1 MITRRH
7 FMGQSAGLAAI
18 GITGLS
24 HRPLRAAGQDQSTQ
38 PGIKTLTLTA
48 GPQSIQVGPDGTQAT
63 QLWCVKRQFP
73 APEIREPQGDRLRV
87 RFVNQLPQPSSIHW
101 HGIRLP
107 NNMDGVPG
115 LTQDPVPPGGEF
127 VYEFDCLDAGTFW
140 YHPHFNSAEQ
150 LGRGL
155 IGALVVEER
164 TAPGVDHDLT
174 WVLSDLR
181 VDAQGRLNE
190 SFSNR
195 HDQAHAGRIGNVVL
209 INGSITDRFMLAGPC
224 RIRLRLIAAANARLF
239 ELRLKGA
246 TAHLVAIDGHPV
258 EPKPVTQPIDL
269 APGQRVDLIVDLDT
283 VNPLMIEDHAYPRNA
298 YKLAQISGVTA
309 QGNRS
314 NDFKAKVS
322 RLADNPLP
330 PVDASGLAQARSVPL
345 VITGGAMSRSMR
357 PDGIWQI
364 NGHAMTDHRKEDLHH
379 MKPNFR
385 LKVGEVVR
393 LLLDNQTGWFHPMHL
408 HGVVFQRVL
417 DDQRL
422 GPYRDTILLSPGQK
436 MAVAMRADIPGLWM
450 IHCHVLEH
458 QHSGLMGYFSVE
470 S

>member
-1 MITRRH
+1 MTTRRD
-7 FMGQSAGLAAI
+7 FIGQSAGIAVASLGSLSTTKLLAA
-18 GITGLS
+18 
-24 HRPLRAAGQDQSTQ
+24 STT
-38 PGIKTLTLTA
+38 PDVKTLTLTA
-48 GPQSIQVGPDGTQAT
+48 SPAAIQVGPDGTQPT
-63 QLWCVKRQFP
+63 QLWCFNGQFP
-73 APEIREPQGDRLRV
+73 GPEIRVRQGDRLRV
-87 RFVNQLPQPSSIHW
+87 RFVNQLPQPSSVHW

-127 VYEFDCLDAGTFW
+127 VYEFDCPDAGTFW

-155 IGALVVEER
+155 IGALVVEEQ
-164 TAPGVDHDLT
+164 TPPALDHDLT

-209 INGSITDRFMLAGPC
+209 INGSITDRFILPGPS
-224 RIRLRLIAAANARLF
+224 RIRLRLIAATNARLF
-239 ELRLKGA
+239 ELKFKDVINA
-246 TAHLVAIDGHPV
+246 SAHLMAIDGHPID
-258 EPKPVTQPIDL
+258 PKPVSDTIGL
-269 APGQRVDLIVDLDT
+269 APGQRVDLLIDLDAT
-283 VNPLMIEDHAYPRNA
+283 GSLSIEDHAYPRNA
-298 YKLAQISGVTA
+298 YKFAEVKGIGTQQSLSTA
-309 QGNRS
+309 YKTKIARLPS
-314 NDFKAKVS
+314 NPV
-322 RLADNPLP
+322 P
-330 PVDASGLAQARSVPL
+330 PVASASLQAARSVPL
-345 VITGGAMSRSMR
+345 IITGGAMSRAMR
-357 PDGIWQI
+357 ADGIWQI

-379 MKPNFR
+379 MKPNFK
-385 LKVGEVVR
+385 LKVGEVVQ
-393 LLLDNQTGWFHPMHL
+393 LQLDNQTAWFHPMHL
-408 HGVVFQRVL
+408 HGVVFQQIMA
-417 DDQRL
+417 DQSL

-436 MAVAMRADIPGLWM
+436 MTLAMRADIPGLWM

>member
-1 MITRRH
+1 MR
-7 FMGQSAGLAAI
+7 
-18 GITGLS
+18 
-24 HRPLRAAGQDQSTQ
+24 
-38 PGIKTLTLTA
+38 
-48 GPQSIQVGPDGTQAT
+48 
-63 QLWCVKRQFP
+63 
-73 APEIREPQGDRLRV
+73 QGDRLRV

-127 VYEFDCLDAGTFW
+127 VYEFDCPDAGTFW

-155 IGALVVEER
+155 IGALVVEEPS
-164 TAPGVDHDLT
+164 APAVDHDLT

-190 SFSNR
+190 SFANR

-224 RIRLRLIAAANARLF
+224 RIRLRLIAASNARLF
-239 ELRLKGA
+239 ELRVKGA
-246 TAHLVAIDGHPV
+246 SCHLLAIDGHPI
-258 EPKPVTQPIDL
+258 EPKRVTQPVDL
-269 APGQRVDLIVDLDT
+269 APGQRVDLLVDLDIT
-283 VNPLMIEDHAYPRNA
+283 SPFTIEDHAYPRNA
-298 YKLAQISGVTA
+298 YKLAEISSVAA
-309 QGNRS
+309 QKNS
-314 NDFKAKVS
+314 AQHFKATIP
-322 RLADNPLP
+322 RLADNPVP
-330 PVDASGLAQARSVPL
+330 PVDPRGLAQARPVPL
-345 VITGGAMSRSMR
+345 VITGGAMSRAMQ

-364 NGHAMTDHRKEDLHH
+364 NGHAMTDHRREDLHH
-379 MKPNFR
+379 MKPNFK

-422 GPYRDTILLSPGQK
+422 GPYRDTILLSPGEK
-436 MAVAMRADIPGLWM
+436 MVVAMRADISGLWM

>member
-1 MITRRH
+1 MTTRRD
-7 FMGQSAGLAAI
+7 FIGQSAGIAVASLGSLSTTTLLAASP
-18 GITGLS
+18 T
-24 HRPLRAAGQDQSTQ
+24 PDV
-38 PGIKTLTLTA
+38 KTLTLTA
-48 GPQSIQVGPDGTQAT
+48 SPSSIQVGPDGTQPT
-63 QLWCVKRQFP
+63 QLWCFNGQFP
-73 APEIREPQGDRLRV
+73 GPEIRVRQGDRLRV

-127 VYEFDCLDAGTFW
+127 VYEFDCPDAGTFW

-155 IGALVVEER
+155 IGALVVEEQ
-164 TAPGVDHDLT
+164 TPPALDHDLT

-209 INGSITDRFMLAGPC
+209 VNGSITDRFMLPGPS
-224 RIRLRLIAAANARLF
+224 RIRLRLIAATNARLF
-239 ELRLKGA
+239 ELKFKDVINA
-246 TAHLVAIDGHPV
+246 SAHLMAIDGHPIN
-258 EPKPVTQPIDL
+258 PKPLSDTIGL
-269 APGQRVDLIVDLDT
+269 APGQRVDLLIDLDAT
-283 VNPLMIEDHAYPRNA
+283 GSLSIEDYAYPRNA
-298 YKLAQISGVTA
+298 YKLAEVKGIGTQQSLSTA
-309 QGNRS
+309 YKTKIARLPS
-314 NDFKAKVS
+314 NPV
-322 RLADNPLP
+322 P
-330 PVDASGLAQARSVPL
+330 PVASASLQAARSVPL
-345 VITGGAMSRSMR
+345 IITGGAMSRAMR
-357 PDGIWQI
+357 ADGIWQI

-379 MKPNFR
+379 MKPNFK
-385 LKVGEVVR
+385 LKVGEVVQ
-393 LLLDNQTGWFHPMHL
+393 LQLDNQTAWFHPMHL
-408 HGVVFQRVL
+408 HGVVFQQVMA
-417 DDQRL
+417 DQSL

-436 MAVAMRADIPGLWM
+436 MTLAMRADIPGLWM